1 MDGSE
6 QSTATA
12 TVASVD
18 VSESL
23 RMLKA
28 AWFDNIPTRVTPNAP
43 ASGALLAPKASIRL
57 LGLAY
62 FVLLFARAAAF
73 VLLFARAAVFVLAVA
88 FAFTTL
94 CDYTQ
99 TIKHI
104 HHEHAHR

>member
-1 MDGSE
+1 
-6 QSTATA
+6 
-12 TVASVD
+12 
-18 VSESL
+18 
-23 RMLKA
+23 MLKA
-28 AWFDNIPTRVTPNAP
+28 VWFDTIPTRVTPNAP

-62 FVLLFARAAAF
+62 FVLLFARAAVF
-73 VLLFARAAVFVLAVA
+73 VLLFARAAVFVLLFARAAVFVLIFARAAVFVLAVA

-104 HHEHAHR
+104 NHERAHR